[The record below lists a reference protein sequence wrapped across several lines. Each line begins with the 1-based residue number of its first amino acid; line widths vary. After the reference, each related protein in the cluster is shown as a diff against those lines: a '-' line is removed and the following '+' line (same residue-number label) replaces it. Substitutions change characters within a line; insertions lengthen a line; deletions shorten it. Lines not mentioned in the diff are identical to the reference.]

1 MPNTAMPNQLTS
13 RRNVAAAA
21 IAAVS
26 LSLSILAVAQ
36 ADPAEKTPAATASSK
51 QHAARTH
58 HPKQRESA
66 IAPKI
71 YEAAPNSARCAWPY
85 RNMFPPCMS
94 TWSGDDPNF
103 HGSTHPGVTFDE
115 PWEPWWK

>member
-1 MPNTAMPNQLTS
+1 MLNQVTFL
-13 RRNVAAAA
+13 RGVAAAA

-26 LSLSILAVAQ
+26 LSLSMPLVAQ
-36 ADPAEKTPAATASSK
+36 ADQAEKTPAATASPK

-58 HPKQRESA
+58 HLKQRESA

-71 YEAAPNSARCAWPY
+71 YGAAPNSARCSWPY
-85 RNMFPPCMS
+85 QNMFPPCMS
-94 TWSGDDPNF
+94 TWPADDPNF
-103 HGSTHPGVTFDE
+103 HGSTHPGVTFDQ